1 MCELW
6 LDAGPTEQ
14 TMVGCWM
21 CRLWLAAEPTVGSVA
36 GFWAHC
42 ADCGWMLSPLC
53 GLRLDAKPTVVCRL
67 WLYALAY
74 WAVCPV
80 CRLWLGAEPSVY
92 CGLMLGPLCGL

>member
-1 MCELW
+1 
-6 LDAGPTEQ
+6 
-14 TMVGCWM
+14 
-21 CRLWLAAEPTVGSVA
+21 
-36 GFWAHC
+36 
-42 ADCGWMLSPLC
+42 MLSPLC

-80 CRLWLGAEPSVY
+80 CGLWLGAEPSVY